1 MKSSA
6 RRCCAVLKRGLPETI
21 RMKRD
26 LHYVDEIFHAGEE
39 FVGKFLPID
48 DIEPNPDQ
56 PRQIIGDL
64 SELAASIREKGVLEP
79 LIVRPQGSGYQIVAG
94 ERRWRACKQIG
105 LEKVPCIIKE
115 IDDREMLELAL
126 IENLQ
131 RKDLT
136 AFEEAEGLQALGDK
150 FGYTHA
156 EIAQVIGKSRS
167 SVSESLAL
175 NQIPSEIRALC
186 QQADISSKSLL
197 LQVVREPDV
206 ESMKRLVSRIKSHN
220 LTRNEVREEKTHGI
234 NKAKHFVFHFNGKNF
249 SLSIKFNRSQVNSR
263 EIKEALE
270 SSLQSLDES

>member
-175 NQIPSEIRALC
+175 NQIPSEIRGLC

-234 NKAKHFVFHFNGKNF
+234 HKVKHFVFHFNGKNF

>member
-1 MKSSA
+1 MRSSA

-56 PRQIIGDL
+56 PRQTIGDL

-115 IDDREMLELAL
+115 IDEREMLELAL

-136 AFEEAEGLQALGDK
+136 AFEEAEGLQALGEK

-175 NQIPSEIRALC
+175 NQIPGDLRALC

-197 LQVVREPDV
+197 LQIVREPDV
-206 ESMKRLVSRIKSHN
+206 ESMKRLITRIRSRN
-220 LTRNEVREEKTHGI
+220 LTRNEVREEKTHGSH
-234 NKAKHFVFHFNGKNF
+234 KSKQFAYHFNGKNF
-249 SLSIKFNRSQVNSR
+249 ALSIRFNKSQVNSS

-270 SSLQSLDES
+270 STLQSLDES

>member
-1 MKSSA
+1 M
-6 RRCCAVLKRGLPETI
+6 LKRGLPETI

-39 FVGKFLPID
+39 FVGKFLSIN
-48 DIEPNPDQ
+48 DIQPNPDQ
-56 PRQIIGDL
+56 PRQVIGDL

-79 LIVRPQGSGYQIVAG
+79 LIVRPFGDGYQIVAG

-126 IENLQ
+126 IENMQ
-131 RKDLT
+131 RKDLSP
-136 AFEEAEGLQALGDK
+136 FEEAEGLQSLGEK

-175 NQIPSEIRALC
+175 NQIPVEVRELC

-197 LQVVREPDV
+197 LQVVREPDLKA
-206 ESMKRLVSRIKSHN
+206 MKDLVAKIKHRN
-220 LTRNEVREEKTHGI
+220 LSRNEIRQEKNSGKDHSKPFTY
-234 NKAKHFVFHFNGKNF
+234 HFNRSHF
-249 SLSIKFNRSQVNSR
+249 SLNIKFNKSNVTSR

-270 SSLQSLDES
+270 ASLEALE